1 MPQHRSSFF
10 AWVRLL
16 VLACTFL
23 LAPAA
28 FAQDP
33 ASVEVQNRKVAL
45 LRAPFLGVPPAERAS
60 RAEQTIADL
69 LDKGGPGVV
78 TVQQAPQGS
87 LLMIDGAF
95 ALILVPED
103 VDKLSGQS
111 FEALT
116 QEVAQALTHAIGET
130 REARSKG
137 RLLHAAAYSA
147 LGTLI
152 FALAVW
158 GTWRIRQAVIARTA
172 RLLEATAADMQV
184 AGAPLLHPSR
194 LRGVVRWLIGAL
206 AGLVV
211 VVLAYQWLVFVLTRF
226 AYTRVWGEEL
236 GNFLLGVLRRIGG
249 GVLHA
254 LPDLIIALVI
264 FLLARSVIAAMRPV
278 FDRVER
284 GGGDIGWLDRDLAAP
299 TRRIVFAAVWLFA
312 IAMAYPYLPG
322 AQSEAFKGISVLVG
336 LMLTLGGSSLVGQGF
351 SGLILMYS
359 RTIRVG
365 EYVRINDQEGT
376 VTELGT
382 FTTKIRTGMGEEISL
397 PNSLIMS
404 SITKNYSRTIRG
416 QGYILDTALTIGYDT
431 PWRQVEAMLV
441 EAARRTEGVLETPP
455 PRVFQTG
462 LSDFYVEYRL
472 VCQAVPSSPRPRAE
486 VMHMLHAHV
495 LDVFNEHGVQIMSPH
510 YLGDPDGAK
519 VVRKADWYATP
530 AKKPEQGESPS

>member
-1 MPQHRSSFF
+1 M
-10 AWVRLL
+10 
-16 VLACTFL
+16 LACVFL

-28 FAQDP
+28 FAQDQ
-33 ASVEVQNRKVAL
+33 ASVVVQNRKVAL
-45 LRAPFLGVPPAERAS
+45 LRAPFLGVPPAERAA
-60 RAEQTIADL
+60 RAEQTIAAQL
-69 LDKGGPGVV
+69 EKGGPGAV

-87 LLMIDGAF
+87 VIMIDGAF

-103 VDKLSGQS
+103 ADKVSGQS

-116 QEVAQALTHAIGET
+116 QDVAQALTHAIGET

-137 RLLHAAAYSA
+137 RLLRAAAYSA
-147 LGTLI
+147 LGTLV

-158 GTWRIRQAVIARTA
+158 LTLRIRQAVIARTT
-172 RLLEATAADMQV
+172 RLLESSTADMQV
-184 AGAPLLHPSR
+184 AGAPVLHR
-194 LRGVVRWLIGAL
+194 VRGVVRWLVGVL

-211 VVLAYQWLVFVLTRF
+211 VVLAYEWLVFVLTRF

-236 GNFLLGVLRRIGG
+236 GHFLVGVLQRIGG
-249 GVLHA
+249 GILHA
-254 LPDLIIALVI
+254 LPDLIIAVVI

-284 GGGDIGWLDRDLAAP
+284 GGGGVAWLDSDLAVP
-299 TRRIVFAAVWLFA
+299 TRRIFVAAVWLFA

-336 LMLTLGGSSLVGQGF
+336 LMLTLGGSSLVGQGA

-382 FTTKIRTGMGEEISL
+382 FATKIRTGMGEEISL
-397 PNSLIMS
+397 PNSLIMGS
-404 SITKNYSRTIRG
+404 VTKNYSRTIRG

-431 PWRQVEAMLV
+431 PWRQVEALLL

-472 VCQAVPSSPRPRAE
+472 VCQAVPSQPRPRAE
-486 VMHMLHAHV
+486 IMHVLHANV